1 MLDLARDIIGSQP
14 ILTAFLA
21 IGVGY
26 LVGQINIFGFSL
38 GVGAVLFVGLAIG
51 AFAPK
56 AQIIGPI
63 GLTGLIMFLYGIGIL
78 YGRQFFEGMVG
89 AGQKYN
95 LLALVGCLAGLAVAL
110 LLGHIFGIKIGH
122 TLGLYAG
129 SMTSTATLQAALDV
143 MKNKDP
149 SIGYSIAYPFGVIG
163 PILCIYFMTRIVK
176 PKFPAKTQRFHMGEI
191 SVGERFAGRRLGDLM
206 AKAPAGLQVTMVRKG
221 GHNIVPT
228 DDTILE
234 NGDAVLVV
242 AEDNEAIATAAAK
255 LGKLSPGRLASDRA
269 DLDYIRVFVGKA
281 SAVGIPLAQLPM
293 PAGYPTHLLHVRR
306 YDADLVPA
314 PDLML
319 EFGDRVGVLAPPDR
333 KEEIRRHFGDTV
345 KATAEFSYVSLG
357 LGMVMG
363 VLLGLIPIPIPGV
376 GIVTLGIGGG
386 PLIVALIL
394 GKLRRT
400 GPMLWTMPL
409 PANIVLRNFGLAMFL
424 ATVGVNAG
432 QPFVRTVAESGF
444 TMLFIGVAVLLTTVF
459 IVLLVGH
466 YLMKIPYDDLVG
478 VASGATGNPAILV
491 YSTKMAPTERPDIG
505 YAMIFPSMT
514 LVKVIAAQIVGLLTV
529 GKRRLDCAA
538 CDFPAARAA
547 AVVKSLPTGTEEMQ
561 DGRPR
566 HPRRSRPSS
575 IRMPTAPP
583 RSRKPSRKSGS
594 RRRDCPFSRRSCLR
608 SWRAAAS
615 GSGRSTI
622 PSSPATRS

>member
-1 MLDLARDIIGSQP
+1 MNPGEFTDMLDLARDIIGSQP

-21 IGVGY
+21 IGLGY
-26 LVGQINIFGFSL
+26 LVGQISIAGFSM

-78 YGRQFFEGMVG
+78 YGRQFFEGMFGV
-89 AGQKYN
+89 GQKYN
-95 LLALVGCLAGLAVAL
+95 LLALVACLAGLGVAL
-110 LLGHIFGIKIGH
+110 GLGHIFGIKIGH

-129 SMTSTATLQAALDV
+129 SMTSTASLQAALEV

-176 PKFPAKTQRFHMGEI
+176 PKFPAKAQRFHMAEI
-191 SVGERFAGRRLGDLM
+191 SVGETFSGRKLDELM
-206 AKAPAGLQVTMVRKG
+206 TNTLADVQVTMVRKDG
-221 GHNIVPT
+221 RNFVPT
-228 DDTILE
+228 SDTALSE
-234 NGDAVLVV
+234 GDAILVV
-242 AEDNEAIATAAAK
+242 AESEEAIAKAATQ
-255 LGKLSPGRLASDRA
+255 LGSLEPGRLASDRA

-281 SAVGIPLAQLPM
+281 NVVGVPLASLPM
-293 PAGYPTHLLHVRR
+293 PTGYPTHLLHVRR
-306 YDADLVPA
+306 YDADLVPS

-319 EFGDRVGVLAPPDR
+319 EFGDRVGVLMPPAR

-345 KATAEFSYVSLG
+345 KAAAEFSYVSLG
-357 LGMVMG
+357 IGMVVG

-394 GKLRRT
+394 GRLRRT

-424 ATVGVNAG
+424 ATVGVNSG
-432 QPFVRTVAESGF
+432 QPFVRTVAESGP
-444 TMLFIGVAVLLTTVF
+444 TMLFIGIAVLLTTVF

-466 YLMKIPYDDLVG
+466 YVLKIPYDDLVG

-514 LVKVIAAQIVGLLTV
+514 LVKVIAAQIVGLL
-529 GKRRLDCAA
+529 A
-538 CDFPAARAA
+538 
-547 AVVKSLPTGTEEMQ
+547 TG
-561 DGRPR
+561 G
-566 HPRRSRPSS
+566 
-575 IRMPTAPP
+575 A
-583 RSRKPSRKSGS
+583 G
-594 RRRDCPFSRRSCLR
+594 
-608 SWRAAAS
+608 
-615 GSGRSTI
+615 G
-622 PSSPATRS
+622 

>member
-1 MLDLARDIIGSQP
+1 MLDLAREIIGSQP

-21 IGVGY
+21 IGLGY
-26 LVGQINIFGFSL
+26 LVGQISIGGFSL

-89 AGQKYN
+89 VGRNYN
-95 LLALVGCLAGLAVAL
+95 LLALVACLAGLLVAL
-110 LLGHIFGIKIGH
+110 GLGHIFSIKIGH
-122 TLGLYAG
+122 TLGIYAG

-143 MKNKDP
+143 TKNKDP

-176 PKFPAKTQRFHMGEI
+176 PKFPAKAQRFHMGEI
-191 SVGERFAGRRLGDLM
+191 LIGEGVAGKRLNELEAEALND
-206 AKAPAGLQVTMVRKG
+206 LQVTMIRKG
-221 GHNIVPT
+221 DRNFVPT
-228 DDTILE
+228 PDTLLSA
-234 NGDAVLVV
+234 GDGILVV
-242 AEDNEAIATAAAK
+242 AESEVAIAKAADQ
-255 LGKLSPGRLASDRA
+255 LGRLEPGRLASDRA

-281 SAVGIPLAQLPM
+281 NVVGVPLARLPM
-293 PAGYPTHLLHVRR
+293 PTGYPTHLLHVRR

-319 EFGDRVGVLAPPDR
+319 EFGDRVGVLMPPDR

-345 KATAEFSYVSLG
+345 KAAAEFSYVSLG
-357 LGMVMG
+357 VGMVLG

-376 GIVTLGIGGG
+376 GTVTLGIGGG
-386 PLIVALIL
+386 PLIVALVL

-432 QPFVRTVAESGF
+432 QPFVRTVAESGL
-444 TMLFIGVAVLLTTVF
+444 TMLFIGVAVLLTTVL

-466 YLMKIPYDDLVG
+466 YLLKIPYDDLVG

-514 LVKVIAAQIVGLLTV
+514 LVKVIAAQIVGLLTL
-529 GKRRLDCAA
+529 GGT
-538 CDFPAARAA
+538 PA
-547 AVVKSLPTGTEEMQ
+547 G
-561 DGRPR
+561 
-566 HPRRSRPSS
+566 
-575 IRMPTAPP
+575 
-583 RSRKPSRKSGS
+583 
-594 RRRDCPFSRRSCLR
+594 
-608 SWRAAAS
+608 
-615 GSGRSTI
+615 
-622 PSSPATRS
+622 